1 MTHRFSTIFAA
12 ALLALA
18 LPSLASAQT
27 TERPFYVGGGLGAAI
42 ELDRY
47 PTQLMVAEEIGY
59 HLFGT
64 TDGLFLGG
72 AFAQSFGSDIA
83 TLQFGARVGYD
94 IPALR
99 SGDLSILLAPS
110 VAPGV
115 VVAVAS
121 ANTPFGRVSGS
132 DAGFNLQGAFDVKIL
147 LLDEQ
152 LELFARPFAI
162 DVFIDDGA
170 AVRWNALVGAT
181 ARL

>member
-1 MTHRFSTIFAA
+1 MTHRFSTLFAA

-27 TERPFYVGGGLGAAI
+27 SERPFYVGGGLGAAI

-47 PTQLMVAEEIGY
+47 PTQMMIAEEVGY

-64 TDGLFLGG
+64 TDGLYLGG
-72 AFAQSFGSDIA
+72 AFAQSFGNDIT
-83 TLQFGARVGYD
+83 TLQFGARLGYD
-94 IPALR
+94 IALVR
-99 SGDLSILLAPS
+99 SEDLSLMLAPS
-110 VAPGV
+110 IAPGV
-115 VVAVAS
+115 VIGIVDV
-121 ANTPFGRVSGS
+121 NTPFGRSSGS
-132 DAGFNLQGAFDVKIL
+132 DSAFNFQGAFDIKVL

-162 DVFIDDGA
+162 DVFVGDGT
-170 AVRWNALVGAT
+170 AVRWNAIVGAT